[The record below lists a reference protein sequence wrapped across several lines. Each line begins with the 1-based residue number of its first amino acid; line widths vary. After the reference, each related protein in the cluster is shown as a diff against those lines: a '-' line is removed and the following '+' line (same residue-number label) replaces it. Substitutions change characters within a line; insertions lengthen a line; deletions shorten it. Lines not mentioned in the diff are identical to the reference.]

1 MGQDRPFTE
10 REKVFALRAIQSYRD
25 RWDLLEKENL
35 ERDVQSF
42 IERHEKD
49 KIYLEHHSAQDVQEI
64 DRRVDEA
71 ISSSTPADGEEPHTD
86 EERNM
91 IGLKARFVQ
100 LTRTFHAPDL
110 AAQHRAKVERM

>member
-1 MGQDRPFTE
+1 M
-10 REKVFALRAIQSYRD
+10 
-25 RWDLLEKENL
+25 
-35 ERDVQSF
+35 
-42 IERHEKD
+42 
-49 KIYLEHHSAQDVQEI
+49 QEI

-110 AAQHRAKVERM
+110 AA

>member
-10 REKVFALRAIQSYRD
+10 REKVFALRSIQSFRD

-49 KIYLEHHSAQDVQEI
+49 KIYQE
-64 DRRVDEA
+64 V
-71 ISSSTPADGEEPHTD
+71 
-86 EERNM
+86 
-91 IGLKARFVQ
+91 
-100 LTRTFHAPDL
+100 HA
-110 AAQHRAKVERM
+110 V